1 MELFPAIDIK
11 DKKVVRLTY
20 GDYDRMKIYSDSPSD
35 IAKNFADCGAKNIH
49 IVDLDGAKDGNLA
62 NFDIISGI
70 AKNSGLFVEIGGG
83 IRDEERIRKY
93 LDCGAGRVII
103 GTAAVENFGLV
114 QSAVKKFGSKI
125 AVGVDAKNNRVA
137 IHGWKTETDI
147 DSAEFCVKLRDAG
160 VSTVIYTDISKD
172 GALGGTNM
180 EIYRRLS
187 AVGGLD
193 VIASGGITFYRELEE
208 LESIGV
214 YGAILGKALYEGR
227 IDLAT
232 AVKMVYREG

>member
-49 IVDLDGAKDGNLA
+49 IVDLDGAKDGNIA

-137 IHGWKTETDI
+137 IHGWKTKTDI

-227 IDLAT
+227 MDLAT